1 MSLLINAP
9 DDNTS
14 TEIIPIDETQSKKL
28 KKREGTKNDEQTD
41 DTIKKEPTQDDESER
56 KEIKQTETQEDDPLI
71 DERILKQFLGKG
83 LLTVRHVRC
92 IIVGCGKAGK
102 TTLLKRLQN
111 VTFEELIKTDRTELV
126 DVHVNSF
133 EVLEEQNTIQSK
145 LYFWHFFYQ
154 FTRLEIMCE
163 VYSMLL
169 HQQK

>member
-14 TEIIPIDETQSKKL
+14 TEIIPIDETQPKKL
-28 KKREGTKNDEQTD
+28 KKGEGTKNDEQTD

-56 KEIKQTETQEDDPLI
+56 KEILTETTLI

-83 LLTVRHVRC
+83 LLTLRHVRC

-145 LYFWHFFYQ
+145 LCFWHFFFQ
-154 FTRLEIMCE
+154 FTRLEILCE